1 MDGVWLPI
9 LEPGDSDI
17 QNAYYNGWKACCN
30 ISNVIVWAPDGTII
44 WARYNCPG
52 SFHDT
57 TVAAPL
63 LELLYDEGR
72 TPKNMKLLA
81 DSGFAKVDQ
90 VRIHESRMFIN
101 PEPMH
106 NEHDTCQCVEI

>member
-1 MDGVWLPI
+1 MSEYSALVSHREPRLKNVFGFVDGLWLPI
-9 LEPGDSDI
+9 LQPGDQYL

-52 SFHDT
+52 SYHDV

-63 LELLYDEGR
+63 FNILQDESR
-72 TPKNMKLLA
+72 TPIHMQLLGDA
-81 DSGFAKVDQ
+81 GFAKSDRVC
-90 VRIHESRMFIN
+90 RA
-101 PEPMH
+101 
-106 NEHDTCQCVEI
+106 